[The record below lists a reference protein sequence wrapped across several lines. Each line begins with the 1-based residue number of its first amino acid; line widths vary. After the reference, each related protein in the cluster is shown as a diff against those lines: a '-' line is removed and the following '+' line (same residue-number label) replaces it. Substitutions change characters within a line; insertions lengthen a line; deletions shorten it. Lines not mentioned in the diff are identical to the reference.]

1 MMSEQIQLPF
11 DCVKL
16 ENDSPFLIEDGGLIS
31 TGDMIGVFLCTEGT
45 IAANIDTRTYK
56 ISKGDIFFYTPTF
69 FVHILHKSSDFQ
81 GLAIRVDYDFVLPPV
96 NRVLSIR
103 EQLLFRNN
111 PCLSL
116 NDKQFESIKSL
127 MMQLISRI
135 ELENKST
142 IKMQRKVLMRELII
156 SMGTTLLFETL
167 DVFLSNYPI
176 LAPTNQDRND
186 VIVQNFLISLYKN
199 YKNER
204 DVAFY
209 ASQLCMTPSYFTS
222 VIKNKTGKPALQWII
237 ESVITDAKQMLQY
250 STSSIK
256 EIALH
261 LNFPTQSFFGKYFKQ
276 YVGLSPKD
284 YRKKFASD
292 AHIES
297 SRNVIHNAPRLIK
310 MH

>member
-1 MMSEQIQLPF
+1 MNEQIQLPF
-11 DCVKL
+11 ECVKL
-16 ENDSPFLIEDGGLIS
+16 DSDSPFLIEDGGLIS
-31 TGDMIGVFLCTEGT
+31 TGDMIGVFLCTEGS
-45 IAANIDTRTYK
+45 IEANIDTRTYA
-56 ISKGDIFFYTPTF
+56 ITKGNIFFYTPTF
-69 FVHILHKSSDFQ
+69 FVHILHKSSDFR
-81 GLAIRVDYDFVLPPV
+81 GIAIRVDYDFVLPPL

-111 PCLSL
+111 PYLSL
-116 NDKQFESIKSL
+116 NDKQFESIQSL
-127 MMQLISRI
+127 MLQLISRI

-142 IKMQRKVLMRELII
+142 IEMQRKILMRELII

-176 LAPTNQDRND
+176 LATTNQDRND
-186 VIVQNFLISLYKN
+186 TIVQNFLISLYHN
-199 YKNER
+199 HRIER

-209 ASQLCMTPSYFTS
+209 ASQQCMTPSYFTS
-222 VIKNKTGKPALQWII
+222 VIKNKTSKPALQWII

-284 YRKKFASD
+284 YRKKFASN
-292 AHIES
+292 AHIEG
-297 SRNVIHNAPRLIK
+297 SRKVIHNAPCLIK
-310 MH
+310 ML